1 MPGDERTQETVERSP
16 GLLVTGELDL
26 LGLMP
31 NASNY
36 TFLAR
41 CSRGDEQMLVVY
53 KPGAGEAPLWD
64 FPEHTLHL
72 REVAAWEVADVL
84 GWPSVPDTVLREG
97 PHGPGSVQAFID
109 FDPEQHYFTLR
120 EQRLEEFRR
129 VALFDALINNADR
142 KGGHCLVD
150 GAGKIWLIDHGVSF
164 NVEPKLRTVVWDF
177 AGEPIADAEL
187 EDLQRFSTDTPTLR
201 MRLGGLLAEME
212 LDALF
217 ARLDELLATQRYPEP
232 GKDRH
237 YPWPPL

>member
-1 MPGDERTQETVERSP
+1 MPGDERTQEVV
-16 GLLVTGELDL
+16 GLSGNLLATGELDL

-41 CSRGDEQMLVVY
+41 CSRGDQEMLVVY

-72 REVAAWEVADVL
+72 REVAAWEVADAL
-84 GWPSVPDTVLREG
+84 GWPNVPPTVLRDG
-97 PHGPGSVQAFID
+97 PHGSGSVQAFID

-120 EQRLEEFRR
+120 EDRLEDFRR

-150 GAGKIWLIDHGVSF
+150 TSGRIWLIDHGVCF
-164 NVEPKLRTVVWDF
+164 NIEPKLRTVVWDF
-177 AGEPIADAEL
+177 AGEPIADV
-187 EDLQRFSTDTPTLR
+187 DLATLRRLSMAAPTLR
-201 MRLGGLLAEME
+201 SRLGGLLAEME

-217 ARLDELLATQRYPEP
+217 ERLDALLATQEYPRP